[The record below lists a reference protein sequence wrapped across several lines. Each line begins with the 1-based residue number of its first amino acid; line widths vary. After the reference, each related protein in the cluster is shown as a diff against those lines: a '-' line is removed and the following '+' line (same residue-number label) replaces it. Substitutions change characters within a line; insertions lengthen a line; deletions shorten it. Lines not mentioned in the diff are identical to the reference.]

1 MNIHLNDAIEER
13 FIPVAFEE
21 LLEVTLKHCNFEQ
34 QEAYEHFAS
43 SLRSYYHI
51 RFHPDLLELK
61 SLYLPFNPDADTVSL
76 KHYSH
81 KEYEEI
87 KSDLVTKIRPLLN
100 DANYEELT
108 QEALSKS
115 LNDISPYG
123 VDVSVDF
130 EDFEDIVLYFRGEA
144 ESVQERRTLKSL
156 YLKKETL
163 HVNVYQRLFLL
174 IKPKTLN
181 TRASEIVDKEGGD
194 FEKIK
199 KKLRKTTPVLI
210 EGDESERIYLKLFK
224 DIPQADLEMLFP
236 NTKVKITLQ
245 DKMKIG
251 VTGGGGTAGGIFTLI
266 TKLSAAVEPMS
277 LIIALGG
284 FGGVLWRQIKNVFTH
299 QTRYMAALAKNLY
312 FYNLDNNAGVLTYMI
327 DLAEAVESKEALLA
341 YLFLSASS
349 ETINRETLDKKIEA
363 YMLKTFKIPMDFEV
377 DDGIEKLLELGIV
390 KEVDGLLHVSN
401 IQEAIKQ
408 LQKEI
413 LHTQADL

>member
-1 MNIHLNDAIEER
+1 MSVHLNDEIQER
-13 FIPVAFEE
+13 FIPVAYEE
-21 LLEVTLKHCNFEQ
+21 LLETTLKHFSFEKQ
-34 QEAYEHFAS
+34 DKYEHFAS
-43 SLRSYYHI
+43 SLRSYYHA

-81 KEYEEI
+81 EEYEKI
-87 KSDLVTKIRPLLN
+87 KSDLVLKIRPLLN

-108 QEALSKS
+108 QEALSKA

-144 ESVQERRTLKSL
+144 ESVEERRTMKSL

-174 IKPKTLN
+174 IKPKTLD
-181 TRASEIVDKEGGD
+181 TRAQEIVAKEGGD

-199 KKLRKTTPVLI
+199 KKLRRTTPVLI
-210 EGDESERIYLKLFK
+210 EGDSSERIYLKLFK

-251 VTGGGGTAGGIFTLI
+251 VTGGGGTAGGAFTLI
-266 TKLSAAVEPMS
+266 TKLSAAIEPMS

-284 FGGVLWRQIKNVFTH
+284 FAGVLWRQVKNVFTH

-327 DLAEAVESKEALLA
+327 DLAEAEESKEALLA
-341 YLFLSASS
+341 YLFLSASK
-349 ETINRETLDKKIEA
+349 ETIDRKTLDKKIEA
-363 YMLKTFKIPMDFEV
+363 YMLDTFKIPMDFEV
-377 DDGIEKLLELGIV
+377 DDGIEKLLELDVV

-401 IQEAIKQ
+401 IEDAT
-408 LQKEI
+408 EY
-413 LHTQADL
+413 LHRALKFTL